1 MDMKENVKYLLI
13 SAFLTAATTTFAAE
27 VTVAMNNTAK
37 TGVGE
42 SAGSVTITETKYGL
56 LFTPN
61 LQGLDK
67 DVRGR
72 GFHVHVNPD
81 CSDEGMAAGGHFDP
95 KKTDKHLGPYND
107 KGHMG
112 DLPLL
117 YINDDG
123 TATTPVVAP
132 KLHHLSEVKGHA
144 LMVHHGGD
152 NYSDT
157 PEKLGGGGARMV
169 CGVIN

>member
-1 MDMKENVKYLLI
+1 MKKLQYCLATMCLTTAA
-13 SAFLTAATTTFAAE
+13 SAFAAT
-27 VTVAMNNTAK
+27 VTVPMNNTAE

-42 SAGSVTITETKYGL
+42 SAGSVTISETKYGL
-56 LFTPN
+56 MFTPN

-67 DVRGR
+67 GVRGR
-72 GFHVHVNPD
+72 GFHVHANPD
-81 CSDEGMAAGGHFDP
+81 CSQDGMAAGGHLDP
-95 KKTDKHLGPYND
+95 KKTEKHLGPFDD
-107 KGHMG
+107 KGHLG
-112 DLPLL
+112 DLPIL
-117 YINDDG
+117 YVNEDG

-132 KLHHLSEVKGHA
+132 KLHHLSDVKGHA

-169 CGVIN
+169 CGVIK

>member
-1 MDMKENVKYLLI
+1 MLKVKYFLGAACFAI
-13 SAFLTAATTTFAAE
+13 ATTAFADITVPMNFTAAD
-27 VTVAMNNTAK
+27 
-37 TGVGE
+37 GVGE
-42 SAGSVTITETKYGL
+42 SAGSVTIAETKYGL
-56 LFTPN
+56 MFTPN

-67 DVRGR
+67 GMHGR

-81 CSDEGMAAGGHFDP
+81 CDKEGMAAGGHFDP

-107 KGHMG
+107 KGHLG
-112 DLPLL
+112 DLPLMT
-117 YINDDG
+117 INEDG

-132 KLHHLSEVKGHA
+132 KLHRLSEVKGHA
-144 LMVHHGGD
+144 LMVHHAGD

-169 CGVIN
+169 CGVIK